1 MTHKTAANNSTR
13 LTLKPT
19 VMALAMAALFA
30 SAMPAVAADLNL
42 KIEVPTLNV
51 AEYHRPYIAAWIE
64 RPDQSVAANLA
75 AWYDTKMKD
84 REGEKWLKD
93 IRQWWRRSGR
103 ELQMPVDGVSGATR
117 PAGEHKLSFGS
128 AKGPVAN
135 LAPGD
140 YVLMVEAAREVGG
153 RELVKVPFQWPP
165 KSAQNAKAQGSSEL
179 GAVSLELK
187 P

>member
-1 MTHKTAANNSTR
+1 MTHKKSA
-13 LTLKPT
+13 LLKPT
-19 VMALAMAALFA
+19 VLALAMAALFA
-30 SAMPAVAADLNL
+30 SAAAAGAADMNL
-42 KIEVPTLNV
+42 KIEIPTLNV
-51 AEYHRPYIAAWIE
+51 AEYHRPYLAAWIE
-64 RPDQSVAANLA
+64 RADQSVAANLA
-75 AWYDTKMKD
+75 VWYDVKKKD
-84 REGEKWLKD
+84 KEGEKWLKD

-117 PAGEHKLSFGS
+117 PAGEQKLNFG
-128 AKGPVAN
+128 AGKGAIAN

-153 RELVKVPFQWPP
+153 RELVKLPFQWPP
-165 KSAQNAKAQGSSEL
+165 KSLQTAKAQGASEL